1 MIWINGKE
9 GDYIMNMLIIG
20 NGFDLA
26 HKLPTSYKDFL
37 QFVEEAN
44 NYRYN
49 FSFKYPNITEKDK
62 KDKRYFD
69 FFIDVNKQDSEKG
82 TNNFKFIDKIHELSK
97 DNLWF
102 KYFSETLKNNKLY
115 LKENW
120 IDFESEI
127 SKVIQFLDE
136 LNTKKNS
143 FISKN
148 NDKFF
153 IDEPFFLIN
162 DNEMAILAKTF
173 NTFFNDYETYFKNL
187 DEDEIE
193 DYKDKDEGE
202 YKFFLRNFELLKK
215 TILSDL
221 NKLIRCLEIY
231 LSFYINSLDT
241 GVRIPEIIDLA
252 KNNLDYILSFNYTNT
267 FERFYDSIR
276 NNKDDKDLS
285 YDYIHGKASLKNDVD
300 TCPLVLGIDEYLD
313 DTEKNINIEFIQY
326 KKYFQRIYKK
336 TGCEYISL
344 LEDLKELN
352 DFANKKEQEKNN
364 TLIEPTTKKE
374 VIPLNIYIFGHS
386 LDITDKDVLY
396 RLIMHDNAKTT
407 IYYHDDDSYK
417 KQIANLV
424 RVLSQDVLID
434 SVYGMNPRIK
444 FEKQI
449 EVKESKEKSIVESEI
464 KEVSTIAAHNDHLKD
479 PDEKENIQTDLDEM
493 DNWDNE
499 E

>member
-1 MIWINGKE
+1 
-9 GDYIMNMLIIG
+9 MNMLIIG

-44 NYRYN
+44 NYCHN
-49 FSFKYPNITEKDK
+49 FSFKNPNIMEKYK
-62 KDKRYFD
+62 KEKKYFD
-69 FFIDVNKQDSEKG
+69 FFIDVKKQDLEKG
-82 TNNFKFIDKIHELSK
+82 TNKFKFIDKIYELSK

-102 KYFSETLKNNKLY
+102 YYFVKKSKENNLY

-127 SKVIQFLDE
+127 SRIVKFLDK
-136 LNTKKNS
+136 LNIEKNS
-143 FISKN
+143 FLLTN
-148 NDKFF
+148 NDLFREE
-153 IDEPFFLIN
+153 EPFFKIDGN
-162 DNEMAILAKTF
+162 Q
-173 NTFFNDYETYFKNL
+173 
-187 DEDEIE
+187 
-193 DYKDKDEGE
+193 
-202 YKFFLRNFELLKK
+202 K
-215 TILSDL
+215 TILSESFELFFRTNFNYPSPLNATTYKFKVKDFELFKTTLIDDL

-252 KNNLDYILSFNYTNT
+252 KNNMDYILSFNYTDT

-276 NNKDDKDLS
+276 NNKDDKDLF

-364 TLIEPTTKKE
+364 TLIESTTKKE

-396 RLIMHDNAKTT
+396 KLIMHGNTKTT

-444 FEKQI
+444 FVKQI
-449 EVKESKEKSIVESEI
+449 EVKESEEKNIVQSEI

-479 PDEKENIQTDLDEM
+479 PDEKEKILDDFNDIDE
-493 DNWDNE
+493 W
-499 E
+499 

>member
-1 MIWINGKE
+1 
-9 GDYIMNMLIIG
+9 MNMLIIG

-49 FSFKYPNITEKDK
+49 FLFKYPNITEKDK
-62 KDKRYFD
+62 KDKKYFD
-69 FFIDVNKQDSEKG
+69 FFIDVKKQDSEKG
-82 TNNFKFIDKIHELSK
+82 TDNFKFIDKIHELSW

-102 KYFSETLKNNKLY
+102 KYFSKTLKNHNLY

-127 SKVIQFLDE
+127 SRVVKFLDK
-136 LNTKKNS
+136 LNIEKNS
-143 FISKN
+143 FILTN
-148 NDKFF
+148 NDLFKEE
-153 IDEPFFLIN
+153 EPFFKIDANQKTLLV
-162 DNEMAILAKTF
+162 DSFKHFFKAKAKFPLAMNPT
-173 NTFFNDYETYFKNL
+173 T
-187 DEDEIE
+187 
-193 DYKDKDEGE
+193 
-202 YKFFLRNFELLKK
+202 YKFKVKDFELLK
-215 TILSDL
+215 TTLIHDL
-221 NKLIRCLEIY
+221 NRLTRCLEIY

-252 KNNLDYILSFNYTNT
+252 KNNMDYILSFNYTDT
-267 FERFYDSIR
+267 FKRFYDSIR
-276 NNKDDKDLS
+276 NNKDDKDLF
-285 YDYIHGKASLKNDVD
+285 YDYIHGKASLENDID